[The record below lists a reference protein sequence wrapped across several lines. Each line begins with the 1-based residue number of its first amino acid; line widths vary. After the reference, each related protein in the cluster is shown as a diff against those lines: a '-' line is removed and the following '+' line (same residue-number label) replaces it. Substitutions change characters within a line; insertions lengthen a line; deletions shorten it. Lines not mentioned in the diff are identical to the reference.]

1 MGNLSSP
8 ESMVV
13 GLFANWWDQ
22 DDATALR
29 IGSYP
34 PDSKSAIAN
43 LLAGHHPQHLLE
55 QMQDYALKIL
65 HSQVIKLIWLRNL

>member
-1 MGNLSSP
+1 MGNFSSP

-13 GLFANWWDQ
+13 GLSANWWDQ
-22 DDATALR
+22 DDATTLK

-34 PDSKSAIAN
+34 PDSRSAIAN
-43 LLAGHHPQHLLE
+43 LLAGYHPQDLLE